1 MTAEARR
8 AAVVEARTFAGISER
23 HACGLVGLWRSSCR
37 YTSRRAPCDDIRR
50 RLRDWAF
57 ERPRWGYRR
66 LHVLLRR
73 EGVRINH
80 KRVLRL
86 YREEGLAVKRRK
98 RKRVSVV
105 RRPMVAPSR
114 MNERWSMDFVSDALA
129 NGRRFRNLTIVDDF
143 TRESL
148 EIETDTSIPGQRVVR
163 VLDELGK
170 HRGLPE
176 SIVIDNG
183 PEFSGRGL
191 DAWAHANGVTLHFI
205 DPGKPVQNAFI
216 ESFNG
221 RFRDE
226 CLNQHWFTTLPDAR
240 GKIREYRIDYNEV
253 RPHSALGNLTPAA
266 YAGTHPIKSLTP
278 MSTSTEEELSS

>member
-1 MTAEARR
+1 MTAVCRR
-8 AAVVEARTFAGISER
+8 AAVVEAQAFAGISER
-23 HACGLVGLWRSSCR
+23 HACDLVGLWRSSCR
-37 YTSRRAPCDDIRR
+37 YRSRRAPCDEIRR
-50 RLRDWAF
+50 RLREWAF

-73 EGVRINH
+73 NGVVINH

-105 RRPMVAPSR
+105 RRPMVVPSR

-129 NGRRFRNLTIVDDF
+129 DGRKFRNLTIVDDF

-148 EIETDTSIPGQRVVR
+148 EIETDTSIPGQRVTR
-163 VLDELGK
+163 VLDEIGER
-170 HRGLPE
+170 RGLPS

-183 PEFSGRGL
+183 PEFSGRAL
-191 DAWAHANGVTLHFI
+191 DAWAHAHGVALQFI
-205 DPGKPVQNAFI
+205 EPGKPVQNAFI

-221 RFRDE
+221 RLRDE
-226 CLNQHWFTTLPDAR
+226 CLNQHWFTRLTDAR
-240 GKIREYRIDYNEV
+240 SKIREWRIDYNEV

-266 YAGTHPIKSLTP
+266 FAASHPIESPKPLA
-278 MSTSTEEELSS
+278 MGEGLS